1 MHSTRHSTLIIILLV
16 AAMALSVPAASR
28 ELGRHRLPNGIT
40 VITEPAEWNRIVSVS
55 VVIGAGSKHD
65 PPKLRGLAALT
76 NRLLIEGT
84 TTMPLLELAE
94 LLDSS
99 GVDVGTEVTEDY
111 AEVHATA
118 IDTHVDVALEALAD
132 ILVRPAFDEARLLE
146 AQRRAHERLEWE
158 MTDPY
163 SRDFRM
169 AAEML
174 FGEHPYAFPV
184 AGTTDGIDRV
194 TRADVVRFH
203 SERYVAGNT
212 VIAVVGKFSEEQ
224 VLEDLGEL
232 LADYPEGR
240 PVSPVLPRVER
251 TAPQNKILFMDTPE
265 SYIAMGFLGPPMKSD
280 DYPVIRVANEILGEG
295 EWSRLGST
303 LGDPSAGFVNRYG
316 SVCLCGQEHSA
327 VMVYAST
334 DDVEETIRIV
344 NDEVAK
350 LKAEPVSDDEIEVAK
365 NRLAGSLL
373 IEGQRNLVRAARYA
387 VYELAGLGA
396 DYGDEYLEE
405 VARVD
410 AGDVLRAAQE
420 YFEGPVTVIVRPGK
434 RARKGI

>member
-1 MHSTRHSTLIIILLV
+1 
-16 AAMALSVPAASR
+16 
-28 ELGRHRLPNGIT
+28 
-40 VITEPAEWNRIVSVS
+40 
-55 VVIGAGSKHD
+55 
-65 PPKLRGLAALT
+65 
-76 NRLLIEGT
+76 
-84 TTMPLLELAE
+84 
-94 LLDSS
+94 
-99 GVDVGTEVTEDY
+99 
-111 AEVHATA
+111 
-118 IDTHVDVALEALAD
+118 
-132 ILVRPAFDEARLLE
+132 
-146 AQRRAHERLEWE
+146 
-158 MTDPY
+158 
-163 SRDFRM
+163 
-169 AAEML
+169 
-174 FGEHPYAFPV
+174 
-184 AGTTDGIDRV
+184 
-194 TRADVVRFH
+194 
-203 SERYVAGNT
+203 
-212 VIAVVGKFSEEQ
+212 
-224 VLEDLGEL
+224 
-232 LADYPEGR
+232 
-240 PVSPVLPRVER
+240 VSPVLPRVER